1 MCMKVLQTEVRGSDN
16 KHHVHTTVEK
26 PTSIMSL
33 LKCPNEILLE
43 IAEYAELDFIS
54 FFFLLQTNRFFYRLL
69 ARKFLDFVKRG
80 GYWIVALYFAA
91 TYGDEELIRLLLEN
105 GAEVTITD
113 GNDVI
118 ILQAP
123 CETSSIEHAINV
135 LLRQGAKS
143 EIWDNKSNESVVH
156 WAIGRDEEILKLLLK
171 CGANVN
177 TKNGQEGRT
186 PLQKVMDPRSSYID
200 RDLVKLL
207 LQNGADVNCTD
218 SFTPMPFCYLNGTP
232 LHYAALDPDEE
243 DIIRILL
250 EYGADRSIK
259 NQGGHTP
266 FDLLLQADD
275 KDSYVEILKLL
286 DPCRDDYP
294 PDPETY

>member
-1 MCMKVLQTEVRGSDN
+1 
-16 KHHVHTTVEK
+16 
-26 PTSIMSL
+26 MSL

-43 IAEYAELDFIS
+43 IAEYTEFDFIS

-69 ARKFLDFVKRG
+69 ARKFLDFVKLR
-80 GYWIVALYFAA
+80 GYWNVALYFAA

-105 GAEVTITD
+105 GAEGTITD

-118 ILQAP
+118 ILQP
-123 CETSSIEHAINV
+123 PSETSSIEHAVNV
-135 LLRQGAKS
+135 LLRQGGKS
-143 EIWDNKSNESVVH
+143 EIWNESNESVVH
-156 WAIGRDEEILKLLLK
+156 WAIWWEEEILPLLLK
-171 CGANVN
+171 SGANVN

-186 PLQKVMDPRSSYID
+186 PLQKVIDPRSPYID
-200 RDLVKLL
+200 PNLAKLL
-207 LQNGADVNCTD
+207 LENGADPNCTD
-218 SFTPMPFCYLNGTP
+218 SFTPMPFHYLNGTP

-259 NQGGHTP
+259 NQGGYTP
-266 FDLLLQADD
+266 FDLLLRHYD

-286 DPCRDDYP
+286 DPCQDDSP
-294 PDPETY
+294 TGPEPIES